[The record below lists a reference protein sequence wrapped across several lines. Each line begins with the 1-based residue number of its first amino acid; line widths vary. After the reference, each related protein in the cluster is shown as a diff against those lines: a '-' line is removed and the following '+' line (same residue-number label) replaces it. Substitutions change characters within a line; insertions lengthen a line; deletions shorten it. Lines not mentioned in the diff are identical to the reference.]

1 MKYSARSRHYLS
13 LILLLAMSL
22 SYLPV
27 SAHALNSRAADST
40 LASPDS
46 TLSARSGA
54 SQTKAVDPAT
64 EQRLREAYGKL
75 PVSFEPNL
83 GQLDRRVKFTA
94 RGGGYTM
101 FLTATETVFVMRG
114 KRAAKPASAPNA
126 VKQPRSVGEFEQQ
139 ITERHEQ
146 KEASRNQEL
155 ASRSVVRMK
164 LSGSNE
170 DPAVMGMNELPGKV
184 NHFSTNDS
192 KKWAT
197 DVPLYSKVQYKSVYP
212 GIDMVYHSGQQQL
225 EYDFVVAPGVDPS
238 VIALSFEGADRVEV
252 NPEGDL
258 LIQAQDKVLRQQK
271 PAVYQEINGKQQAI
285 ESRFVMKGNQVGF
298 QLGSYDAARP
308 LIIDPVLTYSTFL
321 GDEEN
326 DDNGFDITV
335 DSDGNAY
342 VVGQTLG
349 EVFPTEDPLQSVNAD
364 ANFDA
369 FVTKFN
375 PAGSALIYST
385 YLGGTADE
393 AAYSVALDSDR
404 NIYLTGYTDSV
415 DFPRQ
420 NAMQQSCGS
429 IVPGYFSLLQCEED
443 EAFVTKIAAAGNHLL
458 FSTYLGGS
466 APDRGRGIA
475 VDSSNNVYVTG
486 FTYSFNFPTTH
497 AIQPFL
503 NNASSLQASRDA
515 CCKTDA
521 FLTKLE
527 PGGQFRVYSTFIG
540 GAQDDV
546 AMDIA
551 VDSSGN
557 AYLTGFTDSTEFDPT
572 ADPAPSPTP
581 KLFPTTP
588 GAFQSQPSGK
598 GFTREAFVTKVNAAG
613 SGYVFSTLIG
623 GNSEDEAYGIALGP
637 DNSPYITGYTDS
649 SLQSYPTTETAYQQD
664 NRGGYDAFITR
675 FTPDGSAILYS
686 SLIGGERDEGQGVSQ
701 FLDDNFDGA
710 AIAVDFAGNAYITGW
725 TDSTTVAPSSGPPP
739 CAASFNFTDF
749 SSITGLTL
757 NGSAAQSG
765 DVLQLTPDA
774 NNQNGSAFYTT
785 PVNGSAN
792 FTTTFGFKITVT
804 DEQGSEG
811 FAFNLTNDG
820 ANTLPSFGE
829 YGTTSDFSVAL
840 QTYDTGNTDTLRIFY
855 QGAEVATAD
864 VTALNLDDGN
874 AHTETVDYT
883 GGVVS
888 VKIDGASSPTVTAT
902 VDLSAISPST
912 YVGFSARTGGDSETP
927 GAAFREAHDILSW
940 SFSGASTC
948 LPPVDMSARNFPT
961 KNAVQPNPGSAPGD
975 SSRDAFVAKFNTT
988 GAGPES
994 LIYSTFLGGILNDE
1008 GQGIAVDVAANA
1020 YVTGKTGTASEG
1032 CGCPSDIKSAKGSL
1046 SATGSSVTASAG
1058 DNNFPTTPGSFNPSK
1073 SDESDGTDQD
1083 AFVTKIGGG
1092 AFVAH
1097 DTDTGFSIA
1106 GLVTRPDGAGVSN
1119 VTITVKRSDNTTAGA
1134 TSTDANGL
1142 YFVDYLAPGVYTVTP
1157 SGGSDANSFSPL
1169 SRSVT
1174 IINQNERADFT
1185 ATALFIIK
1193 GQVTENG
1200 TGMAGVVITLSGST
1214 SATTTTDQS
1223 GNYQFSNL
1231 LAGGNYTVTPSSPFF
1246 TFTPPSKTFNNLS
1259 GHQPNTDF
1267 AATRLSFSFSG
1278 RVLEGGAGLGG
1289 VTISVVRSID
1299 NLPIASATTA
1309 SDGTYTATGLPAG
1322 GNYTVTPSL
1331 AFYAFMPPSRSI
1343 TTIVSNQTNFDFAAT
1358 RQHFAIAGR
1367 IATASNNLVGGV
1379 TVTLSGDAA
1388 ATATTDINGEYTFPN
1403 LVAGH
1408 NYVVTPAKPNYTF
1421 SPPSRAINNLV
1432 GNQQA
1437 NFTAIP
1443 AMVTFTAAAAPGGA
1457 ESTRLES
1464 DGSFHVTVNRTGD
1477 ASGEL
1482 LVEYATF
1489 DGPASPTPS
1498 PAPSPAS
1505 ERSDYITSIG
1515 RLRFAPG
1522 ETTKTITIFIVDDAF
1537 VEGNEALSLVLTS
1550 PSNGGTL
1557 GNTAAVTLTI
1567 VDNDTVQPTRNPIDD
1582 PAFFVHQQYLDFLNR
1597 EPDVDGFA
1605 GWVATLA
1612 ACPPGNPNCDRISV
1626 SSAFFRSEEFQGRS
1640 FFVYRFYSTALGRIP
1655 HYREMMRDLSL
1666 VTGFLSDEELE
1677 ANKQQFVADFT
1688 SRPEFKNR
1696 YDAVTDPAAYVNA
1709 LLTTAGVTVP
1719 NKQQLIDDLAAG
1731 RMTRGQ
1737 VLRAIAESQ
1746 EVKSKYYNQAFVV
1759 TEYFGYLRRDP
1770 DILYLD
1776 WINTLNQTGDYR
1788 RMVDGFMNSLEYRR
1802 RFGPSQ

>member
-13 LILLLAMSL
+13 LILLLAMSV

-27 SAHALNSRAADST
+27 SAHALNSSSAST
-40 LASPDS
+40 LEPPNSTVTARHSASR
-46 TLSARSGA
+46 T
-54 SQTKAVDPAT
+54 TAVDPAT
-64 EQRLREAYGKL
+64 RQRLREAYGKL
-75 PVSFEPNL
+75 PVTFEPNL
-83 GQLDRRVKFTA
+83 GQLDSRVKFTA
-94 RGGGYTM
+94 RGFGYTM

-114 KRAAKPASAPNA
+114 KQSEKPASAPVT
-126 VKQPRSVGEFEQQ
+126 VKRPKSFGEFEQQ
-139 ITERHEQ
+139 ITKRHEQ
-146 KEASRNQEL
+146 KRERRNQERE
-155 ASRSVVRMK
+155 AQSVVRMK

-170 DPAVMGMNELPGKV
+170 DPAVMGISELPGKV
-184 NHFSTNDS
+184 NHFLTNDS

-197 DVPLYSKVQYKSVYP
+197 DVPLYSQVQYKSVYP
-212 GIDMVYHSGQQQL
+212 GIDMVYYGSQRQL
-225 EYDFVVAPGVDPS
+225 EYDFVVAPGADPS
-238 VIALSFEGADRVEV
+238 IIALSFEGADRVEV

-258 LIQAQDKVLRQQK
+258 LIHAQGKVLRQQK
-271 PAVYQEINGKQQAI
+271 PAVYQEVNGKQQAVD
-285 ESRFVMKGNQVGF
+285 SRFVMKGNRVGF

-321 GDEEN
+321 GDEVD
-326 DDNGFDITV
+326 DDNGFDVAV
-335 DSDGNAY
+335 DADGNAY

-364 ANFDA
+364 ANFDV

-375 PAGSALIYST
+375 PSGSALIYST
-385 YLGGTADE
+385 YLGGTTDE

-404 NIYLTGYTDSV
+404 NVYLTGYTDSM

-429 IVPGYFSLLQCEED
+429 VIPGPFSLLQCEED
-443 EAFVTKIAAAGNHLL
+443 EAFVTKIAAAGNHLI

-503 NNASSLQASRDA
+503 NNAASLQASRDD
-515 CCKTDA
+515 CCTNDA

-540 GAQDDV
+540 GPQDDV
-546 AMDIA
+546 AMDVA

-557 AYLTGFTDSTEFDPT
+557 AYLTGFTDSTELNPT
-572 ADPAPSPTP
+572 ADPAPSPLP
-581 KLFPTTP
+581 AIFPTTP
-588 GAFQSQPSGK
+588 NAFQSQPSGT
-598 GFTREAFVTKVNAAG
+598 GFTREAFVTKVNPAG
-613 SGYVFSTLIG
+613 SSYVFSTLIG
-623 GNSEDEAYGIALGP
+623 GNAEDEAYGIALGP
-637 DNSPYITGYTDS
+637 DNSPYITGYTES
-649 SLQSYPTTETAYQQD
+649 SRQTYPTTETAYQQQ
-664 NRGGYDAFITR
+664 NSGGYDAFITR
-675 FTPDGSAILYS
+675 FTPDGSSLFYS
-686 SLIGGERDEGQGVSQ
+686 SLIGGERDEGQGRNR

-725 TDSTTVAPSSGPPP
+725 TESTTVASSSGPPP

-749 SSITGLTL
+749 SSTTDLTL

-765 DVLQLTPDA
+765 DVLQLTPDV
-774 NNQNGSAFYTT
+774 NNKNGSAFYTT

-804 DEQGSEG
+804 DGQGSEG
-811 FAFNLTNDG
+811 FAFNLTNNG
-820 ANTLPSFGE
+820 PNTLPSFGE
-829 YGTTSDFSVAL
+829 FGTSSDFSVAL

-855 QGAEVATAD
+855 LGTEVASAD

-912 YVGFSARTGGDSETP
+912 FVGLSARTGGDSETP
-927 GAAFREAHDILSW
+927 GAEFREAHDILSW

-948 LPPVDMSARNFPT
+948 LPPVDMSVRNFPT
-961 KNAVQPNPGSAPGD
+961 KNAVEPNPGSAPGE

-1020 YVTGKTGTASEG
+1020 YVTGKTGTPSED
-1032 CGCPSDIKSAKGSL
+1032 CGCPYVRSEAKGSL
-1046 SATGSSVTASAG
+1046 NATGSSITAAAG

-1073 SDESDGTDQD
+1073 SDESSDGTDQD

-1092 AFVAH
+1092 AFIAGNS
-1097 DTDTGFSIA
+1097 DTGFSIA
-1106 GLVTRPDGAGVSN
+1106 GLVRRPDGMAVPN
-1119 VTITVKRSDNTTAGA
+1119 VTITIKRSDNSTAA
-1134 TSTDANGL
+1134 ITSTDMSGL
-1142 YFVDYLAPGVYTVTP
+1142 YFVDDLAPGTYTVTP
-1157 SGGSDANSFSPL
+1157 SGGSGTNSFSPT
-1169 SRSVT
+1169 SRSVA
-1174 IINQNERADFT
+1174 IVNQNERADFT
-1185 ATALFIIK
+1185 ATALYTIS
-1193 GQVTENG
+1193 GRVTEGATG
-1200 TGMAGVVITLSGST
+1200 TGGVTVTLSGGASG
-1214 SATTTTDQS
+1214 TTTTDS
-1223 GNYQFSNL
+1223 NGNYTFNNL
-1231 LAGGNYTVTPSSPFF
+1231 AAGGDYTVTPSSVLF
-1246 TFTPPSKTFNNLS
+1246 TFTPPGRTFNALS
-1259 GHQPNTDF
+1259 DNQTNADF
-1267 AATRLSFSFSG
+1267 AATRLSFNVSG
-1278 RVLEGGAGLGG
+1278 RVLEGGAGLAG
-1289 VTISVVRSID
+1289 VTITVTRSSD
-1299 NLPIASATTA
+1299 NSTVATATTA
-1309 SDGTYTATGLPAG
+1309 NDGSYTATGIPAG
-1322 GNYTVTPSL
+1322 DNYTVTPSL
-1331 AFYAFMPPSRSI
+1331 AFYAFTPPSRSI
-1343 TTIVSNQTNFDFAAT
+1343 TNLVGNQTNFDFAAA
-1358 RQHFAIAGR
+1358 RQRFAIAGR
-1367 IATASNNLVGGV
+1367 IAISSNNPVSGV
-1379 TVTLSGDAA
+1379 TVTLSGDAS
-1388 ATATTDINGEYTFPN
+1388 ATATTDVNGQYTFGN

-1408 NYVVTPAKPNYTF
+1408 NYVVTPSRPNFTF
-1421 SPPSRAINNLV
+1421 APPSRTINNLG
-1432 GNQQA
+1432 GNQTA
-1437 NFTAIP
+1437 DFTAIP

-1477 ASGEL
+1477 TSGEL
-1482 LVEYATF
+1482 VVEYATF

-1522 ETTKTITIFIVDDAF
+1522 ETTKTITIFIIDDVF

-1550 PSNGGTL
+1550 PSNGGAL
-1557 GNTAAVTLTI
+1557 GTTAAVTLTI
-1567 VDNDTVQPTRNPIDD
+1567 VDNDQVQSTRNPIDD
-1582 PAFFVHQQYLDFLNR
+1582 PAFFVHQHYIDFLNR
-1597 EPDVDGFA
+1597 EPDIDGYA
-1605 GWVATLA
+1605 GWIATLA
-1612 ACPPGNPNCDRISV
+1612 ACPQGNTSCDRISV

-1655 HYREMMRDLSL
+1655 HYREMMRDLSF
-1666 VTGFLSDEELE
+1666 VTGFMTDEELE
-1677 ANKQQFVADFT
+1677 ANKQQFVEDFT
-1688 SRPEFKNR
+1688 SRQEFKNR
-1696 YDAVTDPAAYVNA
+1696 YDAITDPTAYVDA
-1709 LLTTAGVTVP
+1709 LLATAGVTVP
-1719 NKQQLIDDLAAG
+1719 NRQQLIDDLAAG

-1802 RFGPSQ
+1802 RFGP